1 MSGQANGTDELEGG
15 WRLDG
20 ADGAGRPIRLLIGET
35 QMTAIYLGVT
45 IGRHPALCDLVV
57 DDPSV
62 SRRHL
67 RIGRAAGG
75 LFVEDVHSLNGTYLE
90 DQTVAPFEPAP
101 LEDGDTLTL
110 GRVTLTLSRLGDE
123 LPV

>member
-1 MSGQANGTDELEGG
+1 MTDIGELESG

-20 ADGAGRPIRLLIGET
+20 SDGAGRSIRLLIGET
-35 QMTAIYLGVT
+35 QLASIYLGVT
-45 IGRHPALCDLVV
+45 VGRHPALCDLVI

-75 LFVEDVHSLNGTYLE
+75 LFVEDVHALNDSYVE
-90 DQTVAPFEPAP
+90 DRLLAPFEPES

-123 LPV
+123 API